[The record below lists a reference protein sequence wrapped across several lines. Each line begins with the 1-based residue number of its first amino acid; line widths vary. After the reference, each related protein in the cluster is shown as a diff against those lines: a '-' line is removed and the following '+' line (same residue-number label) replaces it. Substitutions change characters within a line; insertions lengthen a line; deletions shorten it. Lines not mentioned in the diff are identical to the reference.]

1 MTVLRDNSRSRDEH
15 NGISPQHGQL
25 AQLVD
30 ELARLL
36 ASRPELSDPSAALEL
51 DTVLEASVR
60 LLTGWL
66 REKLDFAVGFPDP
79 KK

>member
-1 MTVLRDNSRSRDEH
+1 MNTMGFLRK
-15 NGISPQHGQL
+15 HGQL
-25 AQLVD
+25 AQLSRD